1 MAEGRSL
8 HPAGVSSAA
17 RVSRTRMLRQI
28 MRHETHGGRP
38 KKNLVRA
45 APSFAAELR
54 RLNLVPKRAIEA
66 QRIGTLT

>member
-1 MAEGRSL
+1 
-8 HPAGVSSAA
+8 
-17 RVSRTRMLRQI
+17 MLRKI
-28 MRHETHGGRP
+28 MRHETHGSRP